1 VTQNVPPS
9 ASSPLRDQVLKKITP
24 DENRFWGFSKSVN
37 GEFSRFV
44 KNKQRHLTL
53 VLDSVEVTD
62 DTFGNVGPVVS
73 KMTSSFPK
81 LVSFAASTNHIY

>member
-1 VTQNVPPS
+1 VTQNVP
-9 ASSPLRDQVLKKITP
+9 SSPLRDQVLKKITP

-37 GEFSRFV
+37 EEFSKFV

-53 VLDSVEVTD
+53 ALDNNVEFTD

-73 KMTSSFPK
+73 KITSSFPK